1 MPHVPTLGTTH
12 AISPLD
18 GRSLAEVPTSSEHD
32 LDVAV
37 SAART
42 AFTRWSAR
50 TPFER
55 AAVLQ
60 DCAARIRSVGSD
72 IARLLTLESGKPL
85 AEAEF
90 EVAATADVFE
100 YYAGLAR
107 TRGGRLAPQMSRTS
121 TSIVIKEPIGVVGAI
136 LPWNFPL
143 LLWSW
148 KAAPALAAGN
158 TVISKPSPETMLSLP
173 LLVDSLDLPDGVH
186 QILQG
191 GADLGEALVRHRGVD
206 KIAFTGSSAVGKRI
220 MALCAQ
226 DARRCSVEMSGHD
239 AMIVWDDVDLD
250 LAVEAALFAKFTNNG
265 QVCTSAERFLVRDTI
280 IDAFTERFAA
290 RMAQLVVGDPLDPR
304 TDIGPLIG
312 EAHRTRVIDY
322 CRRAREAGGEIIV
335 GGAPIDG
342 PGAFFEP
349 TLIRGLSHAAINDL
363 GEIFGP
369 VAPVIPITTFDEG
382 LAAANDNRF
391 GLSCNVLV
399 GDLGLAMKA
408 AWTLKVGT
416 VWINNPLPDNYAA
429 PFGGFREAGLGREL
443 GAEGLDAYTESKHVW
458 IEHGLTE
465 QPYWFDAKHR
475 ALISPPIPQNA
486 EDSR

>member
-1 MPHVPTLGTTH
+1 MTAIPTTEIPGAARAT
-12 AISPLD
+12 SPIDDRL
-18 GRSLAEVPTSSEHD
+18 LAEVPTASIHD
-32 LDVAV
+32 VDAAVAT
-37 SAART
+37 ART
-42 AFTRWSAR
+42 AFEHWSEQ

-55 AAVLQ
+55 STILQ
-60 DCAARIRSVGSD
+60 ECAARIRSVAGEV
-72 IARLLTLESGKPL
+72 ARLLTLESGKPL
-85 AEAEF
+85 PEAEF
-90 EVAATADVFE
+90 EVAATADVFD

-136 LPWNFPL
+136 LPWNYPL

-158 TVISKPSPETMLSLP
+158 AVISKPSPETMLSLP
-173 LLVDSLDLPDGVH
+173 LLVESLDLPAGVH

-191 GADLGEALVRHRGVD
+191 GADIGEALVRHRGID
-206 KIAFTGSSAVGKRI
+206 KIAFTGSSAVGKKI

-250 LAVEAALFAKFTNNG
+250 LAVEAALFAKFANNG
-265 QVCTSAERFLVRDTI
+265 QVCTASERFFVRDTI
-280 IDAFTERFAA
+280 IDEFTERFAA
-290 RMAQLVVGDPLDPR
+290 RMAELVIGDPLDPR
-304 TDIGPLIG
+304 TDVGPLVG
-312 EAHRTRVIDY
+312 EAHRQRVIDY
-322 CRRAREAGGEIIV
+322 CRRAREAGGEILV
-335 GGAPIDG
+335 GGEPIDG

-349 TLIRGLSHAAINDL
+349 TLIRGLSHEAINEL

-369 VAPVIPITTFDEG
+369 VAPVTPISTFDEG
-382 LAAANDNRF
+382 IAFANDNRF

-408 AWTLKVGT
+408 SWALKVGT

-429 PFGGFREAGLGREL
+429 PFGGFREAGVGREL
-443 GAEGLDAYTESKHVW
+443 GEEGFDAYTESKHVW

-465 QPYWFDAKHR
+465 QPHWFGARR
-475 ALISPPIPQNA
+475 APNEIA
-486 EDSR
+486 H